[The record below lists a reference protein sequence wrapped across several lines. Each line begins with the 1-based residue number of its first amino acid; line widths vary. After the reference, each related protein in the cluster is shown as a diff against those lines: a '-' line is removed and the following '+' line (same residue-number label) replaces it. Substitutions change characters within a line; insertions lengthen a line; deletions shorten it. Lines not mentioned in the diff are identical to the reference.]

1 MTPITIIPFV
11 IRIQRKQGF
20 SVLWKGI
27 GSVFITKGMLI
38 AFEAIIAELT
48 PFPRFESIL
57 FKLYFK
63 LINNL
68 LIRFI
73 EKLIQQ
79 MNQLFK
85 H

>member
-1 MTPITIIPFV
+1 M

-48 PFPRFESIL
+48 PFPRFHSIL
-57 FKLYFK
+57 FKLCF
-63 LINNL
+63 
-68 LIRFI
+68 
-73 EKLIQQ
+73 
-79 MNQLFK
+79 
-85 H
+85 